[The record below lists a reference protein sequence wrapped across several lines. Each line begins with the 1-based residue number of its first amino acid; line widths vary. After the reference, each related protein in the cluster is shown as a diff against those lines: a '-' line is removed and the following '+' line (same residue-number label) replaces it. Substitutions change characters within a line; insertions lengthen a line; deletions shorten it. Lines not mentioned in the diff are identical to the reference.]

1 MKPSYFTTPRTMDEA
16 TFYAWG
22 AAIHRDAPN
31 KMQWQDK
38 LITVVSIVAMIALAI
53 IIKIWG

>member
-1 MKPSYFTTPRTMDEA
+1 MDEA

-22 AAIHRDAPN
+22 ASIHRDPPS
-31 KMQWQDK
+31 KMEWQDK
-38 LITVVSIVAMIALAI
+38 LIIGVSIVAVIACLL